1 MTIFELNLVLYWLVK
16 MAHLQRGK
24 DKYSYFLDGVSILL
38 PSMLKNQGVDSLIY
52 LLADEFL

>member
-16 MAHLQRGK
+16 MAYLQRGK